1 MIEINIIERIIAKH
15 AGVDKVV
22 VGEELSMDVD
32 LAIAHDVTAPM
43 AIEQFKK
50 IGVKHVFDKNKIA
63 LVSDH
68 NIPCSSVNSRIQ
80 HKTLQS
86 FADDFGVYYYGR
98 SEGVI
103 HQVISEEKLY
113 KKGDIIVGADSHT
126 CTAGAYG
133 VVAIPVGSTELAA
146 VMALGKI
153 DFEVPVTN
161 LISIDGKLNPGVYAK
176 DIILHVIGK
185 FGTNGFTDEAVIF
198 SGNVI
203 LGLTNEEKMT
213 ISNMMIEMGAM
224 IGFID
229 QGDEEIGEVHKTY
242 NIEASSIVPCVA
254 CPSSP
259 GNVKP
264 VAEVAGVKIN
274 QVVLGSC
281 TNGRYSDMKIAADIL
296 KDRVVAPGVNMIVVP
311 GSKSIAQ
318 RMDEDGLTKIFR
330 DAGAI
335 VTNPGCGPCFGAHQ
349 GLLNFDDVAV
359 SSTNRNFPGRM
370 GHKDANIYLASPR
383 IVAESAVKGYL
394 AAPGTVE
401 PLEEN
406 RWKR

>member
-1 MIEINIIERIIAKH
+1 
-15 AGVDKVV
+15 
-22 VGEELSMDVD
+22 
-32 LAIAHDVTAPM
+32 M

-50 IGVKHVFDKNKIA
+50 IGVKHVFDNNKIA
-63 LVSDH
+63 MVSDH

-86 FADDFGVYYYGR
+86 FADEYGVHYYGR

-113 KKGDIIVGADSHT
+113 KQGDIIVGADSHT

-153 DFEVPVTN
+153 DFEVPMTN
-161 LISIDGKLNPGVYAK
+161 VISINGKLNTGVYAK
-176 DIILHVIGK
+176 DIILHVIGM
-185 FGTNGFTDEAVIF
+185 FGTNGFTDEAVVF
-198 SGNVI
+198 TGDVI
-203 LGLTNEEKMT
+203 LGLTNDEKMT
-213 ISNMMIEMGAM
+213 IANMMIEMGAM
-224 IGFID
+224 IGYID
-229 QGDEEIGEVHKTY
+229 QGDEEIGEVAKIY
-242 NIEASSIVPCVA
+242 EIAAESIVPCVA

-264 VAEVAGVKIN
+264 VSEVAGVKIN
-274 QVVLGSC
+274 QAVLGSC
-281 TNGRYSDMKIAADIL
+281 TNGRYSDMKIAADIIRGR
-296 KDRVVAPGVNMIVVP
+296 KIAPGVNMIVIP
-311 GSKSIAQ
+311 GSKNIVDM
-318 RMDEDGLTKIFR
+318 MDENGLTKLFR

-349 GLLNFDDVAV
+349 GLLNYDDVAV

-383 IVAESAVKGYL
+383 IVAESAVLGYL

-401 PLEEN
+401 ALEVE
-406 RWKR
+406 